1 MQHEIGVSA
10 TLSRSYFRPEGVMHK
25 LQIGDAAVMS
35 EAIRQEITRS
45 EESRYDHRLHGGFM
59 VAQGMNS
66 YEVGRW
72 LGEHSTTVQRW
83 VKSFEAEG
91 FAGIQEGERPGR
103 PSRIAS
109 GVLAK
114 LERELRR
121 EPRSLGYEQTLWDG
135 RLLSHHLQ
143 KRHGVKLK
151 VRQCQRL
158 FRPFGF
164 RLRKPRPE
172 IAQADPVRQRAFKKT
187 APTRA

>member
-1 MQHEIGVSA
+1 
-10 TLSRSYFRPEGVMHK
+10 MHK
-25 LQIGDAAVMS
+25 LQIRDAAVMS

-45 EESRYDHRLHGGFM
+45 EESRYDHRLHGVLM
-59 VAQGMNS
+59 VAQGMNC

-91 FAGIQEGERPGR
+91 FAGIREGERPGR
-103 PSRIAS
+103 PSRIAP

-135 RLLSHHLQ
+135 KLLSHHLQ

-158 FRPFGF
+158 FRQLGF

-187 APTRA
+187 ASTRA